1 MPLQRLLRQYM
12 YLCKSKSSKMGVPPS
27 ERVNRDV
34 HRRLA
39 CGCSQRQ
46 YLYFCTSKESKLS
59 TNAVHN
65 ALDTLALSDF

>member
-39 CGCSQRQ
+39 CGCAQRQ
-46 YLYFCTSKESKLS
+46 YLYFCTSKASKLS